1 MKSEQRVWTESGGWS
16 DPWGDGLDSAA
27 AIVFVFGGSDRM
39 RSGDGL
45 AELKALYPGAPFFGC
60 STAGEISGVS
70 VSDDTLVATAVSFR
84 STHVQLRSVT
94 FTGDPDSRAVGLNL
108 ASELPREDL
117 VHVMA
122 LSDGLHINGSDL
134 VRGLLSGL
142 PENVGLSGGLSGDGG
157 RFQET
162 FVIGDEGPAMRTVSV
177 LGFYGPD
184 IRISCGSEGGW
195 DPFGPERVIT
205 RSEGAV
211 LYELDGKPALNLY
224 KLYLGEYASGLPAT
238 GLLFPLSIRS
248 VNGDYSVVR
257 TILQVDEATG
267 SLTFAGDMPTNYRA
281 RLMKAGHERLLDGAE
296 AAAQACI
303 KQDEP
308 AADLAILISCVGRK
322 MVLNQR
328 IEEELEGVRQ
338 VLGPDVTLAGFY
350 SYGEMS
356 PMTNSSRCELHNQTM
371 TVTTFRE
378 V

>member
-1 MKSEQRVWTESGGWS
+1 MKSEQRVWTESEGWS
-16 DPWGDGLDSAA
+16 DPRGEGLESAA

-39 RSGDGL
+39 RSGAGIK
-45 AELKALYPGAPFFGC
+45 ELQALYPRAPVFGC
-60 STAGEISGVS
+60 STAGEISGVTVTDS
-70 VSDDTLVATAVSFR
+70 TLVSTAVSFR
-84 STHVQLRSVT
+84 STRVQLRSIT
-94 FTGDPDSRAVGLNL
+94 FTGEPDSHSVGFKL

-134 VRGLLSGL
+134 VRGLLSAL
-142 PENVGLSGGLSGDGG
+142 PENVGLSGGLSGDGD

-162 FVIGDEGPAMRTVSV
+162 YVIGDEGPATRTVSV
-177 LGFYGPD
+177 LGIYGPD

-224 KLYLGEYASGLPAT
+224 KLYLGEYAGGLPAT

-248 VNGDYSVVR
+248 VDEDYSVVR
-257 TILQVDEATG
+257 TILQVDEEAG
-267 SLTFAGDMPTNYRA
+267 SLTFAGDMPMNYRA
-281 RLMKAGHERLLDGAE
+281 RLMKAGYERLLDGAE
-296 AAAQACI
+296 AAAQAF
-303 KQDEP
+303 KVHGEP
-308 AADLAILISCVGRK
+308 PADLAVLISCVGRR

-328 IEEELEGVRQ
+328 IEEELEGVRA

-356 PMTNSSRCELHNQTM
+356 PLAGRSRCELHNQTM